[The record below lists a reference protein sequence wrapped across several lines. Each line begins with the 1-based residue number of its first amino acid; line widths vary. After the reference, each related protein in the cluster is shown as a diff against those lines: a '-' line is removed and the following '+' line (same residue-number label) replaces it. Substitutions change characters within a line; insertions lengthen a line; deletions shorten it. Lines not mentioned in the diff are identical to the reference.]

1 MFLIFVSIL
10 CALHIQT
17 SYGAISWAGDLANF
31 PTSWNVKISNPEL
44 LSIVN
49 DPLDSTVKVIK
60 IKHPKG
66 SCSSF
71 CGIAN
76 GASFRMFP
84 FANFKGQNATLEF
97 SVFFHSTFDFVK
109 GGKLPGL
116 IGGTNQC
123 SGCNT
128 VISERDNC
136 FSARFM
142 VNILF
147 RFYSKTIIMMLRHL
161 FFQSGERTEMDILIY
176 TCP

>member
-1 MFLIFVSIL
+1 MHLIFLSIL
-10 CALHIQT
+10 CAFHIQT
-17 SYGAISWAGDLANF
+17 SYSAVSWALNFANF
-31 PTSWNVKISNPEL
+31 PTSWGSPKISNPEL

-49 DPLDSTVKVIK
+49 DPMDSTVKVIK

-71 CGIAN
+71 CGIPN
-76 GASFRMFP
+76 GASFRMYP

-128 VISERDNC
+128 VISERDSC

-142 VNILF
+142 VKI
-147 RFYSKTIIMMLRHL
+147 
-161 FFQSGERTEMDILIY
+161 
-176 TCP
+176 